1 MRRLQSFKTPSRLNE
16 KLKFSNKSNSIN
28 DATINNSTKFVP
40 NISAFDSNEVL
51 NNSAQ
56 TNDISLRNIKFD
68 EKSELEEVERT
79 NSLQSFD
86 LPSIKAIKRFEALNK
101 SGKQILIY
109 DQSNNISVEPTID
122 NRTVG
127 VCNHISESGIENV
140 HNKLEGWSVFQLPK
154 YMPESKKNY
163 CEISKNST
171 PTLLHDTPSG
181 SIGKLIFRQD
191 GNMDLYLNSSKDKEC
206 TSFKID
212 CISKDNSEQ
221 FIAAFS
227 KINELI
233 NLGKCDSLLI
243 ATPKIQ
249 KY

>member
-16 KLKFSNKSNSIN
+16 KLKFSNKSNNNN
-28 DATINNSTKFVP
+28 DATISNGTKFVP

-56 TNDISLRNIKFD
+56 TNNTSLRSIQFD
-68 EKSELEEVERT
+68 EKSDLEKVEQT
-79 NSLQSFD
+79 NTLQSFD
-86 LPSIKAIKRFEALNK
+86 LPLIKAINRYEAPNK

-109 DQSNNISVEPTID
+109 DKSNNISVEPTID
-122 NRTVG
+122 NQTAG
-127 VCNHISESGIENV
+127 VCNHIAESGIENI
-140 HNKLEGWSVFQLPK
+140 HSKLEGWSVFQLPK
-154 YMPESKKNY
+154 YMPESKKNSY
-163 CEISKNST
+163 EISKNPI
-171 PTLLHDTPSG
+171 PTILHDTPSG
-181 SIGKLIFRQD
+181 SIGKLIFRRD
-191 GNMDLYLNSSKDKEC
+191 GNMDLRLNPSKDEEC
-206 TSFKID
+206 TSFEVD

-221 FIAAFS
+221 FIVAFS

-243 ATPKIQ
+243 ATPRIQ